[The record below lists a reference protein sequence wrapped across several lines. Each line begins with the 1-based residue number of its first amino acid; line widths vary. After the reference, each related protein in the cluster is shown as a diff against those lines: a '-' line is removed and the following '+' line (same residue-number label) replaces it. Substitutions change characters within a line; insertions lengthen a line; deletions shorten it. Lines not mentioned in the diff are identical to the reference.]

1 MIAAGIDIGSDYT
14 QAAILE
20 DEELVSYGETRTGF
34 DLDEAGER
42 AIADALDGA
51 DGLERDDIEVVVAT
65 GEARKSVDVDQR
77 VTSYT
82 VIGLML
88 SREWPSARSVLM
100 MGAKNAA
107 ALKLDGDGMV
117 LDFDENDKCA
127 AGVGR
132 FLSDLTRYLDM
143 ELEEM
148 IEATLG
154 VDEGVEGLNTQC
166 SVFAESEV
174 ISLIHENVS
183 PAHIARGVHDAI
195 AERNSSLLR
204 RVGVEEDVLVIG
216 GVGRNVAFV
225 QAVEDIIGVPVQTPG
240 YPAHVAAHGAALS
253 AVVDDAEQLEQDIEV
268 GSKQT
273 ERFAESIE

>member
-14 QAAILE
+14 QAAIVDD
-20 DEELVSYGETRTGF
+20 DELLSLGETRTGF
-34 DLDEAGER
+34 DLDEAAER
-42 AIADALDGA
+42 AIQDAVADNGID
-51 DGLERDDIEVVVAT
+51 RDDIEYVVAT
-65 GEARKSVDVDQR
+65 GEGRKSVDADRQ

-88 SREWPSARSVLM
+88 NREWPSARSVLM

-107 ALKLDGDGMV
+107 ALKLDEEGMI

-143 ELEEM
+143 DLEEI
-148 IEATLG
+148 IEVTLA
-154 VDEGVEGLNTQC
+154 VDEGVEELNTQC

-174 ISLIHENVS
+174 ISLIHENTS
-183 PAHIARGVHDAI
+183 PARIARGVHEAV

-204 RVGVEEDVLVIG
+204 RVGIEEDVLVIG
-216 GVGRNVAFV
+216 GVGRNVAFI
-225 QAVEDIIGVPVQTPG
+225 QSLEDIIDTEVHTPDH
-240 YPAHVAAHGAALS
+240 PAHVAAHGAALS
-253 AVVDDAEQLEQDIEV
+253 ATVDKAEQLDQDIEV
-268 GSKQT
+268 GAKQT
-273 ERFAESIE
+273 ERFAETVE

>member
-1 MIAAGIDIGSDYT
+1 MIAAGVDIGSDYT
-14 QAAILE
+14 QAAIVE
-20 DEELVSYGETRTGF
+20 DDELISLGETRTGF
-34 DLDEAGER
+34 DLGEASDQ
-42 AIADALDGA
+42 AIADALGDN
-51 DGLERDDIEVVVAT
+51 GLDRDDVDVVVTT
-65 GEARKSVDVDQR
+65 GEARKSVDTDRQ

-82 VIGLML
+82 VIGLL
-88 SREWPSARSVLM
+88 LNREWPSARSVLQ

-107 ALKLDGDGMV
+107 ALKLDDDGMV

-143 ELEEM
+143 ELDEI
-148 IEATLG
+148 IEATLE
-154 VDEGVEGLNTQC
+154 VDEGVEELNTQC

-174 ISLIHENVS
+174 ISLIHENES
-183 PAHIARGVHDAI
+183 PARIARGVHDAI

-225 QAVEDIIGVPVQTPG
+225 DALEDILDTPVHTPEH
-240 YPAHVAAHGAALS
+240 PAHVAAHGAALS
-253 AVVDDAEQLEQDIEV
+253 ATVDDSDQLEQDIEV
-268 GSKQT
+268 GSKQS
-273 ERFAESIE
+273 ERFAESIK